1 MAIATGTRTRT
12 RSAGPRAPVASL
24 RSNPASPWHHI
35 DVALLGATLAVALL
49 GLMMI
54 YSATK
59 GGLAADGL
67 STLTYVKRQGLFFFG
82 GLGLMGLATL
92 LDYRWIRDMSV
103 FLYGGVVLLLLA
115 VLSPLGTTV
124 RGAQSWFAV
133 GPFQLQ
139 PAEFGKVALI
149 LLLGMYC
156 AQHRGDLDFRRL
168 VAALGIFAV
177 PAGLIMLQPD
187 LGSTLVYV
195 AITMGVLLVAGA
207 RPKQILAVT
216 AAGVVVVSLA
226 LAVGVL
232 QLEDYQKD
240 RLTSFASNGGDER
253 GAAYNQEQSKI
264 AVANGGWFGQ
274 GIGNGTQTRL
284 QFVPE
289 QQTDFIFTVVGEEL
303 GFVGSATLLLLYAA
317 MGWRIWH
324 AARVA
329 KDMFGTL
336 LCAGVL
342 AMLVFQVFESVGMA
356 MGIMPVTGIPLPFLS
371 YGGSSLLTM
380 FTAIGLVLNVHMR
393 RFS

>member
-1 MAIATGTRTRT
+1 MALAT
-12 RSAGPRAPVASL
+12 RSTSRPRAPVGNL
-24 RSNPASPWHHI
+24 RSNPASPLHHI
-35 DVALLGATLAVALL
+35 DVALVASTIAVAGL
-49 GLMMI
+49 GLLMI
-54 YSATK
+54 YSASK

-67 STLTYVKRQGLFFFG
+67 STLTYVKRQGLFLVG
-82 GLGLMGLATL
+82 GIGIMALATVV
-92 LDYRWIRDMSV
+92 DYRWIRDMSP
-103 FLYGGVVLLLLA
+103 FLYGGTLVLLLA
-115 VLSPLGTTV
+115 VLSPLGTAV
-124 RGAQSWFAV
+124 RGAKSWFAV

-139 PAEFGKVALI
+139 PAEFGKVTLI
-149 LLLGMYC
+149 LLLATYC
-156 AQHRGDLDFRRL
+156 AQHRGDMDLRRL
-168 VAALGIFAV
+168 VAALGIFAL

-187 LGSTLVYV
+187 LGSTLVYI
-195 AITMGVLLVAGA
+195 AIVMGVLLVAGA
-207 RPKQILAVT
+207 RPKQIVAIS
-216 AAGVVVVSLA
+216 AAGVVAVSLT
-226 LAVGVL
+226 LAVGVVEL
-232 QLEDYQKD
+232 KDYQKD
-240 RLTSFASNGGDER
+240 RFGAFLESGEVDPGGA
-253 GAAYNQEQSKI
+253 GYNQEQSKT

-284 QFVPE
+284 GFVPE

-336 LCAGVL
+336 VCAGVL

-380 FTAIGLVLNVHMR
+380 FCAVGLVLNVHMR
-393 RFS
+393 RFT

>member
-1 MAIATGTRTRT
+1 MAVATRTRT
-12 RSAGPRAPVASL
+12 GQHVRMPVANL

-35 DVALLGATLAVALL
+35 DVALLAATLAVAGL
-49 GLMMI
+49 GLLMI
-54 YSATK
+54 FSATK

-67 STLTYVKRQGLFFFG
+67 STLTYVKRQGLFFVG
-82 GLGLMGLATL
+82 GLGLMALATIV
-92 LDYRWIRDMSV
+92 DYRWIRDASPL
-103 FLYGGVVLLLLA
+103 LYGATMLLLLA
-115 VLSPLGTTV
+115 VLSPLGTVV

-139 PAEFGKVALI
+139 PAEFGKVTLI
-149 LLLGMYC
+149 LLLAAYC
-156 AQHRGDLDFRRL
+156 AAHRGDLDLRRL
-168 VAALGIFAV
+168 LAGLAIFAL
-177 PAGLIMLQPD
+177 PAALIMLQPD

-195 AITMGVLLVAGA
+195 AIVMGMLLVAGA
-207 RPKQILAVT
+207 RPRQIIGITGL
-216 AAGVVVVSLA
+216 GVVVVALA
-226 LAVGVL
+226 LAFGVVHL
-232 QLEDYQKD
+232 KDYQK
-240 RLTSFASNGGDER
+240 ER
-253 GAAYNQEQSKI
+253 FGAFLQSGQVDSSGPAYNQEQSKT
-264 AVANGGWFGQ
+264 AVANGGMFGQ

-284 QFVPE
+284 GFVPE

-336 LCAGVL
+336 VCAGVL
-342 AMLVFQVFESVGMA
+342 SMLVFQVFESVGMA

-393 RFS
+393 RFT